1 MSAKRVVRI
10 LGVASIVALST
21 ATFAAAQTS
30 APSAAPNRN
39 VPAAKDNTQGAQ
51 MLGGQSVRKLVG
63 KTVYNLEGKSI
74 GTISDFV
81 ADTRGAGEKPITYAV
96 VGVGGFLGLGK
107 KDVALPIDHM
117 RIQGD
122 RIQVSSNVTED
133 QLKRMPE
140 YDASRYRSVARDDAP
155 RTDRRTDAPRPST
168 TR

>member
-1 MSAKRVVRI
+1 MSAKRIVRV
-10 LGVASIVALST
+10 LGAASILALG
-21 ATFAAAQTS
+21 AASVVSAQTTTPAPQTRS
-30 APSAAPNRN
+30 A
-39 VPAAKDNTQGAQ
+39 PAAKNNTEGAA

-63 KTVYNLEGKSI
+63 KTVYNLDGKSI

-81 ADTRGAGEKPITYAV
+81 VDTRAPGEKPITYAV
-96 VGVGGFLGLGK
+96 IGVGGFLGLGK

-117 RIQGD
+117 RLQGD

-140 YDASRYRSVARDDAP
+140 YDASRYRTVVRDEAP
-155 RTDRRTDAPRPST
+155 RTSRPSS

>member
-1 MSAKRVVRI
+1 MSAKRTFQVLGAASILV
-10 LGVASIVALST
+10 LGVAAMASAQST
-21 ATFAAAQTS
+21 APAPQNRS
-30 APSAAPNRN
+30 A
-39 VPAAKDNTQGAQ
+39 PAAKNNTEGAA

-63 KTVYNLEGKSI
+63 KTVYNQEGKSI

-81 ADTRGAGEKPITYAV
+81 ADTRSPGDKPITFAV

-117 RIQGD
+117 RLQGD

-140 YDASRYRSVARDDAP
+140 YDASRYRSVARDDTP
-155 RTDRRTDAPRPST
+155 RTDRRSDTSRPSS